1 MTTIVPDPELA
12 TDARSLVRLLDSV
25 LDTVVSTYARA
36 GVALPERRYWTL
48 QMPAADCEQLVV
60 SLMGMY
66 IGPPGDQAA
75 TPQRCHSPRTATL
88 NVQVLRAIPTSSG
101 RMNVPPSA
109 AAIQSASELLAI
121 DSWLLLEAAAD
132 TDRWNDG
139 MPGFGVIA
147 TITAGQAQGGF
158 QGPTLVLALAVP

>member
-12 TDARSLVRLLDSV
+12 ADARSLVRLMDSV
-25 LDTVVSTYARA
+25 LERIVAAYDRA
-36 GVALPERRYWTL
+36 GVPLPERRYWTM
-48 QMPAADCEQLVV
+48 QTPSADCEQLVV

-109 AAIQSASELLAI
+109 TAIQSASEALAV

-139 MPGFGVIA
+139 APGFGVIA
-147 TITAGQAQGGF
+147 TITAGQPQGGF
-158 QGPTLVLALAVP
+158 QGPTLILALAVP